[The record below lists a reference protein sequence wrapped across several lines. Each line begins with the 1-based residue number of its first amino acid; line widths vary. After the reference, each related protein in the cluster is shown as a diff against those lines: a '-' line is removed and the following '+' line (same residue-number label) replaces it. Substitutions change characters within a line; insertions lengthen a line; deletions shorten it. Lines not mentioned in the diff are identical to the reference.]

1 MCTIVFIDFIDY
13 DYFFAYWIESYIL
26 YCEPNRLIKQIHQH
40 SPWVMHN
47 IDMYIYTIIIES
59 LDFSTYRV
67 HHSFKIT
74 TPFWERKSVMEATM
88 TNSGLSGGGWGRREG
103 GNYYVLQYNYFVV
116 LFFCFY
122 CTIPSTK
129 HHDF

>member
-74 TPFWERKSVMEATM
+74 TPFWERKSVMEAII
-88 TNSGLSGGGWGRREG
+88 TNSGLGGGFGVGGKEG
-103 GNYYVLQYNYFVV
+103 ITMYYSIIILLFY
-116 LFFCFY
+116 FFCFY
-122 CTIPSTK
+122 RTIPSTK